1 MTCKSPLFLP
11 DADTDFQD
19 ITALLLTDPAP
30 SRPSIPHK
38 HALCSVR
45 ARVCLGAALLL
56 LLLLLIIYSTYS
68 QAERE
73 EESLTDMILDLPE

>member
-1 MTCKSPLFLP
+1 M
-11 DADTDFQD
+11 
-19 ITALLLTDPAP
+19 DPAP

-56 LLLLLIIYSTYS
+56 MLLLLLLIIYSTYS

-73 EESLTDMILDLPE
+73 GSLTDMILDLPE